1 MRGYVTDD
9 IFDLSKNVAYET
21 ARLQTATCNRLI
33 EMLGSVPGVIL
44 GDDVGMGKTYI
55 AFSLAAYYLK
65 KYPKK
70 SIVIITPNWILNN
83 KWYGD
88 ICNFIERNLNCKTL
102 KLRKEDIAVIC
113 QNGHGSYLK
122 QLKQSRKR
130 KVLLIPVNVFSSKC
144 DKREKVFYLCCWFKH
159 RRFRERTRISIL
171 KRLGLSTSIIRPEN
185 CTYVP
190 LSYEDVPVKWYEEFD
205 EIYEEDGIACPEEF
219 HFLLETI
226 RQKAMRRCMPKSSLL
241 ILDEAHKMKNEGTV
255 KRRSMT
261 NVINKKFDK
270 AVFLT
275 ATPFQLGDAELE
287 SIMNIFMYSAMS
299 KEERESFEFLV
310 EDFFEWLDK
319 YKSMMNDFEFY
330 IRLMSQDEE
339 MELEKMIETSQE
351 DATSSDVKDTYR
363 LFQKLLDCKE
373 ELEERMHKII
383 IRNVKK
389 KDIYRKEIVGDIE
402 NVTNNGI
409 PISEEAFIPYAL
421 IEKVIHQIMANGDRT
436 FVANVKQT
444 FTSSFGAVLES
455 NIMERELEAVTMLS
469 QLNLDKIEH
478 PKEASVCKKAIE
490 KQKNGEKVLIFC
502 NRINTMQKLR
512 DKLNREL
519 TKSFNR
525 DIKKLFPDSQKGFR
539 NYCKRFYSK
548 QDVSWF
554 LLQENYV
561 YSVLLPA
568 LKMLGK
574 TRSELPPASKIR
586 GKVNSIYRKYNTQK
600 KTNYMF
606 VKRIVEQVVF
616 QEVLNKFPDWEILLA
631 ESEALVHT
639 IKSILDRN
647 YVELGLN
654 LILDD
659 DEKTKYEKTDR
670 ETKNIYETIKNVLEY
685 QGIWIEYADLLN
697 QLEPVERDELVSE
710 MIAFLRKDK
719 RFFLELRKLQERHED
734 KKNDYSYLV
743 QRTFRKGGSLDWY
756 SAFRRFLNEYCD
768 KNTTETNRKQMKLG
782 LKNSANAVAIIN
794 ANTTNEARVRYQAGF
809 NTPFYPQILIVTST
823 MQEGVDL
830 QKECK
835 EIIHYDME
843 WNPASLEQ
851 RVGRVDRIGSL
862 ISKLREEGSMDMLNI
877 YYPFIRKTIDE
888 TIYRTVKDREKW
900 FNILLGGTPQ
910 WNTFELDPDVTSI
923 STEILKRLQINLSL
937 E

>member
-1 MRGYVTDD
+1 
-9 IFDLSKNVAYET
+9 
-21 ARLQTATCNRLI
+21 
-33 EMLGSVPGVIL
+33 
-44 GDDVGMGKTYI
+44 
-55 AFSLAAYYLK
+55 
-65 KYPKK
+65 
-70 SIVIITPNWILNN
+70 
-83 KWYGD
+83 
-88 ICNFIERNLNCKTL
+88 
-102 KLRKEDIAVIC
+102 
-113 QNGHGSYLK
+113 
-122 QLKQSRKR
+122 
-130 KVLLIPVNVFSSKC
+130 
-144 DKREKVFYLCCWFKH
+144 
-159 RRFRERTRISIL
+159 
-171 KRLGLSTSIIRPEN
+171 
-185 CTYVP
+185 
-190 LSYEDVPVKWYEEFD
+190 
-205 EIYEEDGIACPEEF
+205 
-219 HFLLETI
+219 
-226 RQKAMRRCMPKSSLL
+226 
-241 ILDEAHKMKNEGTV
+241 
-255 KRRSMT
+255 
-261 NVINKKFDK
+261 
-270 AVFLT
+270 
-275 ATPFQLGDAELE
+275 
-287 SIMNIFMYSAMS
+287 
-299 KEERESFEFLV
+299 
-310 EDFFEWLDK
+310 
-319 YKSMMNDFEFY
+319 
-330 IRLMSQDEE
+330 
-339 MELEKMIETSQE
+339 
-351 DATSSDVKDTYR
+351 
-363 LFQKLLDCKE
+363 
-373 ELEERMHKII
+373 
-383 IRNVKK
+383 
-389 KDIYRKEIVGDIE
+389 
-402 NVTNNGI
+402 
-409 PISEEAFIPYAL
+409 
-421 IEKVIHQIMANGDRT
+421 
-436 FVANVKQT
+436 
-444 FTSSFGAVLES
+444 
-455 NIMERELEAVTMLS
+455 
-469 QLNLDKIEH
+469 
-478 PKEASVCKKAIE
+478 
-490 KQKNGEKVLIFC
+490 
-502 NRINTMQKLR
+502 
-512 DKLNREL
+512 
-519 TKSFNR
+519 
-525 DIKKLFPDSQKGFR
+525 
-539 NYCKRFYSK
+539 
-548 QDVSWF
+548 
-554 LLQENYV
+554 
-561 YSVLLPA
+561 
-568 LKMLGK
+568 MLGK

-923 STEILKRLQINLSL
+923 STEIFKRLQINLSP